1 MLSALSPRDP
11 RFWRVPAGASRR
23 LAGVVLTALLALGAA
38 GVAHAQRVAPV
49 EGFGDIVAQ
58 IAPAVVNISTRKDVA
73 TEAQPD
79 SPPMPQFPPG
89 SPFEEFF
96 KDFFER
102 DRSQQEQQPRRS
114 FSLGLRLCD
123 RSHRLCGDQQSRDRR
138 CRRDHRDLQ

>member
-1 MLSALSPRDP
+1 MPAL
-11 RFWRVPAGASRR
+11 V
-23 LAGVVLTALLALGAA
+23 LAALLALGAA
-38 GVAHAQRVAPV
+38 DVARAQRVAPV
-49 EGFGDIVAQ
+49 EGFGDLVAQ

-73 TEAQPD
+73 TEAQPE

-114 FSLGLRLCD
+114 FSLGSGFVIDPD
-123 RSHRLCGDQQSRDRR
+123 RASW
-138 CRRDHRDLQ
+138 